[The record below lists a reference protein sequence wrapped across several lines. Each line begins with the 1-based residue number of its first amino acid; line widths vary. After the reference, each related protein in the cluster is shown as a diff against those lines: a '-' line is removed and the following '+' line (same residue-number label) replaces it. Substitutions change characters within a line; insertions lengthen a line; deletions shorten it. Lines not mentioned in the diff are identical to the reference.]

1 MFAKA
6 LGADEVVAISH
17 SADKKD
23 DALKLGADK
32 FVATKETVCYYSL
45 LSVVRQQLRLCV
57 AASFRGR
64 R

>member
-32 FVATKETVCYYSL
+32 FVATKETVSRVGVLSCNSQLTL
-45 LSVVRQQLRLCV
+45 L
-57 AASFRGR
+57 A
-64 R
+64 